1 LVVTAAG
8 RCYKHW
14 FCFKLFLTAGVPLKF
29 SVVIPCFQASNTI
42 ARALD
47 SLVQQTYSNFEVVL
61 VDDASAD
68 FDAALSVIES
78 FMSRLDIRVL
88 RNQVNSNG
96 AFARNRGIEAAQG
109 DFVAFLDAD
118 DSWVEHRLASA
129 KQLIEDLT
137 HRNFVIYGQFE
148 LIQKGDNGALL
159 PLRAINRNELVSEYV
174 FAAGQPMQ
182 TSTFLCPLEIA
193 RNVLFDEGY
202 SRHQDTDFMM
212 RAQRHGVTLVFQYGK
227 CSNYYIKPSD
237 IVARIKEG
245 RINRRFCKTW
255 LQEKFAFFNKKSY
268 AGYRLIVYSRVLYL
282 EDRALKALT
291 IAFMSA
297 PRIGFRNFIDLVK
310 TKAHIIKGRLA
321 WITLLNSNLYLCISE
336 FCIDPGIS
344 AAVSYI

>member
-1 LVVTAAG
+1 
-8 RCYKHW
+8 
-14 FCFKLFLTAGVPLKF
+14 LKF

-42 ARALD
+42 ARALN

-61 VDDASAD
+61 VDDASVD
-68 FDAALSVIES
+68 FDEALTVIES
-78 FMSRLDIRVL
+78 FKSQLDIRVL
-88 RNQVNSNG
+88 RNQVNKNG

-118 DSWVEHRLASA
+118 DSWVNNRLASA
-129 KQLIEDLT
+129 KKLIEDLT

-148 LIQKGDNGALL
+148 LIQKGHNGALL
-159 PLRAINRNELVSEYV
+159 PLRAISRNELVSEYV

-182 TSTFLCPLEIA
+182 TSTFLCPLEVA
-193 RNVLFDEGY
+193 RNVLFDESY

-212 RAQRHGVTLVFQYGK
+212 RAQSHGVKLVFQNDK

-245 RINRRFCKTW
+245 RINQLFCKTW
-255 LQEKFAFFNKKSY
+255 LQEKFAFFNAKSY

-282 EDRALKALT
+282 ENCALKALT
-291 IAFMSA
+291 VAFMSA
-297 PRIGFRNFIDLVK
+297 PRIGFKNFIDLVK

-321 WITLLNSNLYLCISE
+321 WICLLNSNLYLYFSE
-336 FCIDPGIS
+336 FGLDSGITATTS
-344 AAVSYI
+344 FI